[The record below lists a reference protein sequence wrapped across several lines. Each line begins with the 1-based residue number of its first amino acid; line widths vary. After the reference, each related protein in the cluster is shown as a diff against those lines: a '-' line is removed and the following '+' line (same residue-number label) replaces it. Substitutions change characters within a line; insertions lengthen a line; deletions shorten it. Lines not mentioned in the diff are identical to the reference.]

1 VSFGNP
7 LRDDGA
13 VNLVPTTTVAEIG
26 EFALIDLIRERLGS
40 PQRLILGPGDDAA
53 EIAAPEGSLLVS
65 SDLLLEGKH
74 FRRDWSSAEDVG
86 RKAAA
91 SNLSDINA
99 MGGTATAIT
108 VGLGV
113 PGDLEVAWV
122 LQFADG
128 LAAECALVGAEVAG
142 GDITAADSIVI
153 GVTAVGSAARPIRRD
168 TAAAGDIVAVAGE
181 LGLAGAG
188 FAALSRGF
196 RSPRVA
202 VDACRAPHPPYAAG
216 PAAAAAGATA
226 MVDLSDGLL
235 SDLGHVARGSGI
247 VIDLD
252 PSAFTVLEPVATVAE
267 ALGSDPLRFVL
278 TGGES
283 YGLAAL
289 FSARSELPEGWAQ
302 VGVARHP
309 GLGEEPAVLVGGA
322 PYDGP
327 PGHQHFR

>member
-1 VSFGNP
+1 VNVSAG
-7 LRDDGA
+7 
-13 VNLVPTTTVAEIG
+13 TTVAEVG
-26 EFALIDLIRERLGS
+26 EFGLLALIRERLGTTS
-40 PQRLILGPGDDAA
+40 NLIIGPGDDAA

-74 FRRDWSSAEDVG
+74 FRRDWSTAEDIG

-99 MGGTATAIT
+99 MGGTAAAIT

-128 LAAECALVGAEVAG
+128 LAAECAVVGAEVAG
-142 GDITAADSIVI
+142 GDLTAADSIVI
-153 GVTAVGSAARPIRRD
+153 GVTAVGSATRPVRRD

-196 RSPRVA
+196 RSPRAA
-202 VDACRAPHPPYAAG
+202 VDACRVPKPPYSAG
-216 PAAAAAGATA
+216 PAASLAGATA

-235 SDLGHVARGSGI
+235 ADLGHVARASG
-247 VIDLD
+247 VVLDLD
-252 PSAFTVLEPVATVAE
+252 TTTFTVLEPVATVAE
-267 ALGSDPLRFVL
+267 ALGVDPLRFVL

-283 YGLAAL
+283 YGLAAT
-289 FSARSELPEGWAQ
+289 FSARSDLPDGWTK

-309 GLGEEPAVLVGGA
+309 ELGEEPGVLVDGA
-322 PYDGP
+322 VYEGP
-327 PGHQHFR
+327 AGHQHFR

>member
-1 VSFGNP
+1 MNVSAG
-7 LRDDGA
+7 
-13 VNLVPTTTVAEIG
+13 TTVADVG
-26 EFALIDLIRERLGS
+26 EFGLLRLIRERLGS
-40 PQRLILGPGDDAA
+40 TSHLIIGPGDDAA
-53 EIAAPEGSLLVS
+53 EVAAPEGSLLVS

-74 FRRDWSSAEDVG
+74 FRRDWSSAEEIG

-91 SNLSDINA
+91 VNLSDINA

-113 PGDLEVAWV
+113 PGDLDVAWV

-128 LAAECALVGAEVAG
+128 LAAECAVIGAEVAG
-142 GDITAADSIVI
+142 GDLTAADSIVI
-153 GVTAVGSAARPIRRD
+153 GVTALGAAAHPVRRD
-168 TAAAGDIVAVAGE
+168 TAAAGDVVAVAGE

-196 RSPRVA
+196 RSPRAA
-202 VDACRAPHPPYAAG
+202 VDACRAPKPPYAAG
-216 PAAAAAGATA
+216 PAASLAGATA

-235 SDLGHVARGSGI
+235 ADLGHVARGSG
-247 VIDLD
+247 VVLDLD
-252 PSAFTVLEPVATVAE
+252 TTAFAIPEPVVTVAE
-267 ALGSDPLRFVL
+267 ALGGDPIRFML

-283 YGLAAL
+283 YGLAAT
-289 FSARSELPEGWAQ
+289 FSARAELPYGWTK
-302 VGVARHP
+302 VGMARHP
-309 GLGEEPAVLVGGA
+309 ELGEEPGVLVDGA

>member
-1 VSFGNP
+1 MDVSAG
-7 LRDDGA
+7 
-13 VNLVPTTTVAEIG
+13 TTVAEVG
-26 EFALIDLIRERLGS
+26 EFGLLALIRERLGS
-40 PQRLILGPGDDAA
+40 TSNLIIGPGDDAA

-74 FRRDWSSAEDVG
+74 FRRDWSSAEEVG

-128 LAAECALVGAEVAG
+128 LAAECAVVGADVAG
-142 GDITAADSIVI
+142 GDLTAADSIVI
-153 GVTAVGSAARPIRRD
+153 GVTAVGSATRSVRRD
-168 TAAAGDIVAVAGE
+168 TAAAGDVVAVAGE

-196 RSPRVA
+196 RSPRAA
-202 VDACRAPHPPYAAG
+202 VDACRVPKPPYAAG
-216 PAAAAAGATA
+216 PAAALAGATA

-235 SDLGHVARGSGI
+235 ADLGHVARGSG
-247 VIDLD
+247 VVLDLD
-252 PSAFTVLEPVATVAE
+252 ATTFTVLEPVAAVAE
-267 ALGSDPLRFVL
+267 ALGVDPLRFVL

-283 YGLAAL
+283 YGLAAT
-289 FSARSELPEGWAQ
+289 FSARSELPDGWTK
-302 VGVARHP
+302 VGAARHP
-309 GLGEEPAVLVGGA
+309 ELGEEPTVLVDGT

-327 PGHQHFR
+327 AGHQHFR

>member
-1 VSFGNP
+1 M
-7 LRDDGA
+7 
-13 VNLVPTTTVAEIG
+13 NLSPSTTVAEIG
-26 EFALIDLIRERLGS
+26 EFALIDLIRERLGA
-40 PQRLILGPGDDAA
+40 PARLIIGPGDDAA
-53 EIAAPEGSLLVS
+53 EVAAPEGSLLVS

-74 FRRDWSSAEDVG
+74 FRRDWSSAMDIG

-99 MGGTATAIT
+99 MGGTTSAIT

-113 PGDLEVAWV
+113 PGNLEVAWV

-142 GDITAADSIVI
+142 GDVTAADSIVI
-153 GVTAVGSAARPIRRD
+153 GVTAIGTAPRAVRRD
-168 TAAAGDIVAVAGE
+168 TGAAGDIVAVAGE

-202 VDACRAPHPPYAAG
+202 VDACRAPHPPYEAG
-216 PAAAAAGATA
+216 PQAAAAGATA
-226 MVDLSDGLL
+226 MIDLSDGLL

-252 PSAFTVLEPVATVAE
+252 PTAFAVSEPVATVAE
-267 ALGSDPLRFVL
+267 ALGSDPLRFIL

-283 YGLAAL
+283 YALAAL
-289 FSARSELPEGWAQ
+289 FSPRSELPAGWTR

-309 GLGEEPAVLVGGA
+309 ELGEEPTVLVSGS

>member
-1 VSFGNP
+1 MSAGDVSAG
-7 LRDDGA
+7 
-13 VNLVPTTTVAEIG
+13 TTVADVG
-26 EFALIDLIRERLGS
+26 EFGLLALIRERLGS
-40 PQRLILGPGDDAA
+40 TSRLIIGPGDDAA

-113 PGDLEVAWV
+113 PGDLQVSWV

-128 LAAECALVGAEVAG
+128 LASECALVGAEIAG

-153 GVTAVGSAARPIRRD
+153 AVTAIGSATHPVRRD
-168 TAAAGDIVAVAGE
+168 TAAAGDVVAVAGE

-196 RSPRVA
+196 RSPRAA
-202 VDACRAPHPPYAAG
+202 VQACLVPHPPYAAG
-216 PAAAAAGATA
+216 PQASAAGATA
-226 MVDLSDGLL
+226 MIDLSDGLL
-235 SDLGHVARGSGI
+235 SDLGHIARGSGI

-252 PSAFTVLEPVATVAE
+252 TSAFEIPEPVATVAE
-267 ALGSDPLRFVL
+267 ALGSDPIRFML

-283 YGLAAL
+283 YALAAL
-289 FSARSELPEGWAQ
+289 FSPRSELPDGWTR

-309 GLGEEPAVLVGGA
+309 ELSEDPTVLVDGA
-322 PYDGP
+322 PFDGP

>member
-1 VSFGNP
+1 VNVSAG
-7 LRDDGA
+7 
-13 VNLVPTTTVAEIG
+13 TTVADVG
-26 EFALIDLIRERLGS
+26 EFGLLDLIRERLGATT
-40 PQRLILGPGDDAA
+40 RLIIGPGDDAA

-113 PGDLEVAWV
+113 PGDLEVSWV

-153 GVTAVGSAARPIRRD
+153 GVTAIGSAVHPVRRD

-196 RSPRVA
+196 RSPRAA
-202 VDACRAPHPPYAAG
+202 VQACLVPHPPYEAG
-216 PAAAAAGATA
+216 PQASAAGATA
-226 MVDLSDGLL
+226 MIDLSDGLL

-252 PSAFTVLEPVATVAE
+252 PSAFTVPEPVATVAE
-267 ALGSDPLRFVL
+267 ALGTDPIRFML

-283 YGLAAL
+283 YALAAL
-289 FSARSELPEGWAQ
+289 FSPRSEVPDGWTA
-302 VGVARHP
+302 VGIARHP
-309 GLGEEPAVLVGGA
+309 GLGEEPAVLVNGA
-322 PYDGP
+322 PFDGP

>member
-1 VSFGNP
+1 M
-7 LRDDGA
+7 DA
-13 VNLVPTTTVAEIG
+13 VNVSAGATVADVG
-26 EFALIDLIRERLGS
+26 EFGLLALIRERLGS
-40 PQRLILGPGDDAA
+40 TANLIIGPGDDAA

-113 PGDLEVAWV
+113 PADLEVAWV

-153 GVTAVGSAARPIRRD
+153 AVTAVGSAAHPVRRD
-168 TAAAGDIVAVAGE
+168 TAAAGDLVAVAGE

-196 RSPRVA
+196 RSPRAA
-202 VDACRAPHPPYAAG
+202 VQACLVPRPPYAAG
-216 PAAAAAGATA
+216 PQASAAGATA
-226 MVDLSDGLL
+226 MIDLSDGLL
-235 SDLGHVARGSGI
+235 SDLGHIARSSGI

-252 PSAFTVLEPVATVAE
+252 PNAFEIPEPVATVAE
-267 ALGSDPLRFVL
+267 ALGSDPIRFML

-283 YGLAAL
+283 YALAAL
-289 FSARSELPEGWAQ
+289 FSPRSELPEGWTK
-302 VGVARHP
+302 VGVARYP
-309 GLGEEPAVLVGGA
+309 ELGEEPTVLVDSG
-322 PYDGP
+322 PFDGP